1 MKNYKRIRVT
11 ICCCLIF
18 LLAILPGCERTP
30 LSGNNSAEGST
41 SIVET
46 DPESLDDITMEGLV
60 SAVLDQ
66 MTLEQKIGQLFIVST
81 DSLDFNAET
90 KMTDQMK
97 ENIQKYQPGGVIF
110 FSFNLT
116 TKNSVKNNRKKIRR
130 FIRKMQKYSQI
141 PMFISVD
148 EEGGTVSRI
157 ANSDAMGTTKFPSM
171 SEIGATGDS
180 SNAYN
185 VGATIGREIAE
196 LGFNLDFAPVADIST
211 NADNTEIGSRSFGGD
226 AELVSDMVSQE
237 VAGLQ
242 ENGVSATLKH
252 FPGQGDS
259 GDDTHKG
266 FVNLDVTID
275 RLRDVEFEPFKAGI
289 AAGADMVMMS
299 HVAVRNITQNE
310 VPASL
315 SSLMVTDILREELQ
329 FDNIIITDAMNM
341 KIITKFYNA
350 GEAAVMA
357 IEAGNDMILMP
368 DDFVSAYDAVYDA
381 VQDGTLTERQINQA
395 VSRILTVKIRR
406 GILPLSSPLLADI
419 VQQ

>member
-1 MKNYKRIRVT
+1 MKRYRRVRT
-11 ICCCLIF
+11 VICC
-18 LLAILPGCERTP
+18 LLVLLLTILSGCGRTP
-30 LSGNNSAEGST
+30 LGGDDPAESST
-41 SIVET
+41 SIVEA

-60 SAVLDQ
+60 SEVLDQ

-97 ENIQKYQPGGVIF
+97 ENIEKYQPGGVIF

-116 TKNSVKNNRKKIRR
+116 IKHNVNNNRKKLKR
-130 FIRKMQKYSQI
+130 FIRKMQKYSEV

-148 EEGGTVSRI
+148 EEGGTVARI
-157 ANSDAMGTTKFPSM
+157 ANSDAMGTTKFPAM

-180 SNAYN
+180 RQAYN

-226 AELVSDMVSQE
+226 ADLVSDMVSQE
-237 VAGLQ
+237 VRGLQ
-242 ENGVSATLKH
+242 DNGVSATLKH

-275 RLRDVEFEPFKAGI
+275 RLRDVEFGPFKAGI
-289 AAGADMVMMS
+289 AAGTDMVMMS

-329 FDNIIITDAMNM
+329 FDNVIITDAMNM
-341 KIITKFYNA
+341 KIITKFYDA

-368 DDFVSAYDAVYDA
+368 DDFVSAYEAVYEA

-406 GILPLSSPLLADI
+406 GILPLTSPLLADI